1 MRAGPLSNNKVISL
15 LNRYFIPVYAVNEDH
30 RENGAASPEEKAEY
44 NRVFKES
51 HDAKLSTGT
60 VHVYILNPEGHPID
74 SLHVASA
81 AKTEHLVE
89 MLEGSIRKLAVR
101 EGQAVVAPAAQCARP
116 SCAAGSLAF
125 HLTARSLDGRGAW
138 SEFPVENWIVLD
150 QNDWK
155 RLLPKPKVRAD
166 DSWEIDRDVATR
178 LLTHFY
184 PATENND
191 VSKNRLERTSLK
203 ATVVSVESGLARAR
217 IEGELRMRHNFYHK
231 DDGKIVE
238 ATVVGF
244 MDFDLEKQTLR
255 SLNLVTDKAT
265 YGGGNFGIAMRLVE
279 PF

>member
-1 MRAGPLSNNKVISL
+1 MRAGPLSNSKVISL
-15 LNRYFIPVYAVNEDH
+15 LNRYFVPVYAVNEDH
-30 RENGAASPEEKAEY
+30 RENGAASREEKAEY

-81 AKTEHLVE
+81 SKTEQLVE
-89 MLEGSIRKLAVR
+89 VLEGAVRKLGVR

-150 QNDWK
+150 QNEWK
-155 RLLPKPKVRAD
+155 KLLPASDVRAGVA
-166 DSWEIDRDVATR
+166 WEIDRNVASR
-178 LLTHFY
+178 FLAHFY

-203 ATVVSVESGLARAR
+203 ATVVSVEGGPARAR
-217 IEGELRMRHNFYHK
+217 IEGKLKMRHSFYHK
-231 DDGKIVE
+231 EDGKIVE

-244 MDFDLEKQTLR
+244 MDFDPEKQTLQ

-265 YGGGNFGIAMRLVE
+265 YGGGSFGIAMRLAD
-279 PF
+279 